1 MAKMSAVAILF
12 SVLLDR
18 LPGGEPHPCP
28 LLGGTVLL
36 WLLEG
41 CEAETHREPAAG
53 LNNTFSSSSKNLDK
67 DFASIFDEILLQV
80 LSKDPHYASLVE
92 GGTAVTGSH
101 LNKNDLQRN
110 SLKTPEFSSSTNKR
124 DDHLAKLFD
133 EILLQ
138 VLSKDP
144 HYASLVEGGTA
155 VTGSHLNK
163 NDLQRNSLKTPEF
176 SSSTNKRDDHLA
188 KLFDEILLQ
197 VLSKDPHYASLVEG
211 GTAVTGSHLNE
222 RARDVWNSPKPEY
235 FPGTVY
241 QTSDTDHIAGERRD
255 KQSFLFNRD
264 VTEKMKTVDKETPQ
278 GTVSQDM
285 RSKNLPCGSL
295 LHFLQRNIVVA
306 TLAAAA
312 ILAVTV
318 LLLLMLATYM
328 RRKQPL
334 YPPANMTYNIFIM
347 NGKTWWQKSQDT
359 NLRKIAEKQ
368 KPLKCDSCV

>member
-188 KLFDEILLQ
+188 KLFD
-197 VLSKDPHYASLVEG
+197 
-211 GTAVTGSHLNE
+211 
-222 RARDVWNSPKPEY
+222 
-235 FPGTVY
+235 
-241 QTSDTDHIAGERRD
+241 
-255 KQSFLFNRD
+255 
-264 VTEKMKTVDKETPQ
+264 
-278 GTVSQDM
+278 M

>member
-241 QTSDTDHIAGERRD
+241 QTSDTD
-255 KQSFLFNRD
+255 
-264 VTEKMKTVDKETPQ
+264 
-278 GTVSQDM
+278 M

>member
-188 KLFDEILLQ
+188 KLFD
-197 VLSKDPHYASLVEG
+197 
-211 GTAVTGSHLNE
+211 
-222 RARDVWNSPKPEY
+222 
-235 FPGTVY
+235 
-241 QTSDTDHIAGERRD
+241 HIAGERRD